1 MASQSVCGTC
11 WKVGDDSGRWSLS
24 EFRSRDVRWLNL
36 FLASGIHITR
46 KDLYEEN
53 AHRTQTQGK
62 FESDFMCKIARLST
76 FVNFRLSLS
85 LDSLHGNSS
94 NSACIERT

>member
-11 WKVGDDSGRWSLS
+11 WKVGDDSGRWDLS
-24 EFRSRDVRWLNL
+24 EFWSRDVRRLNM
-36 FLASGIHITR
+36 TR

-53 AHRTQTQGK
+53 AHRTQTRGK

-85 LDSLHGNSS
+85 LDSLHG
-94 NSACIERT
+94 